1 MADEV
6 VMRDID
12 VLVIGGGLAGT
23 FAAIKAREAGAS
35 HVVQVDKA
43 SVGRSGCS
51 AFGAGVIR
59 TFFPHED
66 DRDKAVYE
74 SVLRS
79 HFLCD
84 QERLAQHLDDVYDR
98 IREMDSFGVEF
109 EKTPDGKFD
118 RILAR
123 GIYRRV
129 MFRGGYRMMEAMR
142 KAAIEKGVKIVDRVM
157 VTDLLTDGGGAA
169 GAIGFSTE
177 SGQVYEFYARSVVLA
192 TGRGFM
198 KGRRPGHRN
207 VTGDGM
213 AAAYRAGVT
222 LAGLDSAVPNTG
234 PAHYD
239 IGPGNN
245 MYLGAGGL
253 LVNSDGRRFAETF
266 DPALKERTELG
277 ILSVACAI
285 EARRGRTPL
294 YLDMT
299 GVEPEKVQR
308 MKRVIPLP
316 LMMYERAGVVVGDRF
331 VKRIEWVIEGPSCNG
346 GLLVNSR
353 YETTLPGL
361 FTCGDTM
368 PAVGPE
374 GQTALPGAM
383 TSGARA
389 GKYAAGYASE
399 VPPPKISREQVAEFR
414 ERMFAP
420 LKRRDGIEPDQVLLS
435 VQEALMPYDVLVLR
449 HEERLKAAL
458 QEVEGIWHGQV
469 PLLQAYDPHYLRMA
483 HEAGN
488 IALVAR
494 MMLESALYRRESRES
509 LREDYPYLDHT
520 EWVKLVTV
528 KRDGDR
534 MELGA
539 APVPLERYKLRPP
552 VEKVLHP
559 LWRAAEKQGIIR
571 VENGSVKWA

>member
-1 MADEV
+1 MAEEV
-6 VMRDID
+6 VMRGID
-12 VLVIGGGLAGT
+12 VLVIGGGLSGA
-23 FAAIKAREAGAS
+23 FASIKAREAGAAN
-35 HVVQVDKA
+35 VVQVDKA
-43 SVGRSGCS
+43 SMGRSGCS

-59 TFFPHED
+59 TFFPDED
-66 DRDKAVYE
+66 DRDKAIHE
-74 SVLRS
+74 SVVRAR
-79 HFLCD
+79 FLSD
-84 QERLAQHLDDVYDR
+84 QERLEQHLDDCYDR
-98 IREMDSFGVEF
+98 IREMDRFGVQF
-109 EKTPDGKFD
+109 EKTPDGKFE

-123 GIYRRV
+123 GVYPRV
-129 MFRGGYRMMEAMR
+129 MFQGGYRMMESMR
-142 KAAIEKGVKIVDRVM
+142 KAAIDKGVKIVDRVM
-157 VTDLLTDGGGAA
+157 VTDLLTDGGRAA

-177 SGQVYEFYARSVVLA
+177 SGQVHEFHARSVVLA

-207 VTGDGM
+207 VTGDGL
-213 AAAYRAGVT
+213 AAAYRAGVM

-234 PAHYD
+234 PAAYD

-245 MYLGAGGL
+245 MYMGAGGL
-253 LVNSDGRRFAETF
+253 LVNADGQRFAGIY
-266 DPALKERTELG
+266 DPDLKERTELG

-294 YLDMT
+294 YLDLT

-316 LMMYERAGVVVGDRF
+316 LMMYERAGVVAGDRF
-331 VKRIEWVIEGPSCNG
+331 VKKIEWVIEGPSCNG

-353 YETTLPGL
+353 YETSLPGL
-361 FTCGDTM
+361 FACGDTM

-389 GKYAAGYASE
+389 GQYAAAHSME
-399 VPPPKISREQVAEFR
+399 APPPKISREQAAGAR

-420 LKRRDGIEPDQVLLS
+420 LKRKDGIEPDQVLVSL
-435 VQEALMPYDVLVLR
+435 QEVLIPYDILVLR
-449 HEERLKAAL
+449 HEKRLKAAL
-458 QEVEGIWHGQV
+458 QQVEDICDGQA

-494 MMLESALYRRESRES
+494 MMLESALYRKESRES
-509 LREDYPYLDHT
+509 LREDYPYLDNVD
-520 EWVKLVTV
+520 WVKLVTV
-528 KRDGDR
+528 RKDGER
-534 MELGA
+534 MRLEA
-539 APVPLERYKLRPP
+539 TPVPLERYKLKPP
-552 VEKVLHP
+552 REKVLHP
-559 LWRAAEKQGIIR
+559 MWQAAEKQGIIR
-571 VENGSVKWA
+571 IENGSVKWA